1 MAEKQII
8 PAVVGLSG
16 GFVIAGGVIAL
27 MVGLGIITRFVGIT
41 HTAKHVKGYETAILA
56 GAIFGNLLTVHQIR
70 IPLGIFGLVLMG
82 VLFGIFVGGWILAL
96 AEIVNIFPIFARRIG
111 ITKGYSLIVI
121 AIAVGKRR
129 AVCTIFTG
137 VGACRKQ
144 AAGRNVKNMKDVLKE
159 QRNQKYNDY
168 VKQVTPVHSLPLN
181 MLKAFVTGGVICV
194 IGQAILNYGD
204 MLGLEKDIAASWC
217 SLILIFVSV
226 ILTGLNIYPKLAK
239 FGGAGT
245 LVPITGFANSVA
257 ASAIE
262 YQKEG
267 QVFGIGCKIFTIAGP
282 VILYGIFSSW
292 VLGLIYWIFQVTVY
306 QM

>member
-1 MAEKQII
+1 
-8 PAVVGLSG
+8 
-16 GFVIAGGVIAL
+16 
-27 MVGLGIITRFVGIT
+27 
-41 HTAKHVKGYETAILA
+41 
-56 GAIFGNLLTVHQIR
+56 
-70 IPLGIFGLVLMG
+70 
-82 VLFGIFVGGWILAL
+82 
-96 AEIVNIFPIFARRIG
+96 
-111 ITKGYSLIVI
+111 
-121 AIAVGKRR
+121 
-129 AVCTIFTG
+129 
-137 VGACRKQ
+137 
-144 AAGRNVKNMKDVLKE
+144 MKDVLKE

-204 MLGLEKDIAASWC
+204 MLGLKKDIAASWC

-262 YQKEG
+262 YQKEER
-267 QVFGIGCKIFTIAGP
+267 
-282 VILYGIFSSW
+282 VIITLSQKCRCFRR
-292 VLGLIYWIFQVTVY
+292 VC
-306 QM
+306 

>member
-1 MAEKQII
+1 
-8 PAVVGLSG
+8 
-16 GFVIAGGVIAL
+16 
-27 MVGLGIITRFVGIT
+27 
-41 HTAKHVKGYETAILA
+41 
-56 GAIFGNLLTVHQIR
+56 
-70 IPLGIFGLVLMG
+70 
-82 VLFGIFVGGWILAL
+82 
-96 AEIVNIFPIFARRIG
+96 
-111 ITKGYSLIVI
+111 
-121 AIAVGKRR
+121 
-129 AVCTIFTG
+129 
-137 VGACRKQ
+137 
-144 AAGRNVKNMKDVLKE
+144 MKDVLKE

-217 SLILIFVSV
+217 SMILIFVSV

-262 YQKEG
+262 YQKEER
-267 QVFGIGCKIFTIAGP
+267 
-282 VILYGIFSSW
+282 VIITLSQKCRCFRR
-292 VLGLIYWIFQVTVY
+292 VC
-306 QM
+306 